1 MRLCNF
7 RISGDPRVH
16 AGMLF
21 DGRIYN
27 VSDVVLASSS
37 RGDDALADRRIG
49 SRTLAEFTRLREE
62 LEMALANHSDDVP
75 SYSPEEV
82 TLEAPVLPV
91 ASFRDG
97 YGFEEHVKNARA
109 RRGAEMIE
117 DWYKFPVF
125 YFSNHQAISGP
136 YADIAFP
143 KAGQWLD
150 YELEIGCVIGRAGRD
165 IPASEAESYIAGYFV
180 MNDWSLRDAQKAE
193 MVMNLGPAK
202 GKDFATTIGPYL
214 VTPDEIEDRRSG
226 KGFDL
231 QLRCSV
237 NGRVVTENNWASI
250 YFGFA
255 QLIERASQGVVLY
268 PGDVLGSGT
277 CGRGCL
283 LELGTKFEDGS
294 NVGTGVDGW
303 LGVGD
308 TVEIEIE
315 RLGVVRNRVVDAG

>member
-7 RISGDPRVH
+7 RVSGDQRVH

-21 DGRIYN
+21 NGRIYN
-27 VSDVVLASSS
+27 VSDIVLASSS
-37 RGDDALADRRIG
+37 RSDDQLAERRIG
-49 SRTLAEFTRLREE
+49 SRTLADFTRLREE
-62 LEMALANHSDDVP
+62 LEINLANHSDDVA
-75 SYSPEEV
+75 SFAAEEV
-82 TLEAPVLPV
+82 SLEAPVLPV

-136 YADIAFP
+136 YSDVAFP

-150 YELEIGCVIGRAGRD
+150 YEVEIGCVIGKAGRD
-165 IPASEAESYIAGYFV
+165 ISAADAESHIAGYFV
-180 MNDWSLRDAQKAE
+180 MNDWSLRDAQRAE

-202 GKDFATTIGPYL
+202 GKDFATSIGPYL
-214 VTPDEIEDRRSG
+214 VTPEELEDKRSG

-231 QLRCSV
+231 AMRCSV
-237 NGRVVTENNWASI
+237 NGRVTCENKWSSI

-255 QLIERASQGVVLY
+255 QLIERASQGVMLY

-283 LELGTKFEDGS
+283 LETGTQFEDGS
-294 NVGTGVDGW
+294 PIGTGVDGW

-315 RLGVVRNRVVDAG
+315 RLGVIRNRIVAG